1 MRLGLLP
8 GGLAGSGGPSTY
20 VTGFVRALPQVR
32 PDVEVRT
39 LLLGAKQAR
48 WRARE
53 ERHRIAETLGDDGVV
68 PVLGRPVPAAVTL
81 YNSRLAPLLPS
92 YDRLFGR
99 HDVYHQTHLDLDPAV
114 PGDRLVLTLH
124 DLVAEHW
131 PDEGRLLPGA
141 AHLLTRAAA
150 VITVSA
156 RSREDILAR
165 FPTVSPERVH
175 VVWNG
180 VDHDLFHAQ
189 LDEEDARRLTAVG
202 VGSPFLLYAGGLT
215 RRKNV
220 QTLLQA
226 HDLLRREGQVI
237 PPLVLVGPW
246 DKGRLAGHAR
256 AGAVLPLGTVPRE
269 TVAAL
274 MRRADAV
281 VLPSRE
287 EGFGLPALE
296 AQACGALVICSDIP
310 AFREVGGSAPIY
322 VESADP
328 AVLAAGIRAGL
339 RITRQQRQ
347 QRRAEGLRHA
357 TGFSWQA
364 SAAGH
369 AGVYEQVLQCI
380 GRKVNA
386 GGGRRSRTGARKTHR
401 RDAG

>member
-20 VTGFVRALPQVR
+20 VTGFVRALARSRGDIEIQG
-32 PDVEVRT
+32 

-53 ERHRIAETLGDDGVV
+53 ERRRIGGSLGDVRAV

-92 YDRLFGR
+92 YDALFGR

-141 AHLLTRAAA
+141 AHLLRRAAA

-156 RSREDILAR
+156 QSREDILAR

-180 VDHDLFHAQ
+180 LDHDLFHAQ
-189 LDEEDARRLTAVG
+189 PDEEDADRLAAAG
-202 VGSPFLLYAGGLT
+202 VNEPFLLYAGGLT

-226 HDLLRREGQVI
+226 HDLLRRDGQRI

-246 DKGRLAGHAR
+246 DNRRLAEHALS
-256 AGAVLPLGTVPRE
+256 GAVLPLGTVPRQ

-274 MRRADAV
+274 MRRADTV

-287 EGFGLPALE
+287 EGFGLPVLE
-296 AQACGALVICSDIP
+296 AQACGVPVVCSDIP
-310 AFREVGGSAPIY
+310 AFREVGGAAPVY
-322 VESADP
+322 VDSSKPEA
-328 AVLAAGIRAGL
+328 LAAELSAAL
-339 RITRQQRQ
+339 RTGPEQRER
-347 QRRAEGLRHA
+347 RRAEGLNHA
-357 TGFSWQA
+357 AAFSWKR
-364 SAAGH
+364 SAEGH
-369 AGVYEQVLQCI
+369 ARAYESVL
-380 GRKVNA
+380 A
-386 GGGRRSRTGARKTHR
+386 GLKT
-401 RDAG
+401 

>member
-8 GGLAGSGGPSTY
+8 GSLAGSGGPSTY
-20 VTGFVRALPQVR
+20 VTGFVRALPQIR
-32 PDVEVRT
+32 PDVEIRA
-39 LLLGAKQAR
+39 LLLGAKQVR

-53 ERHRIAETLGDDGVV
+53 ERRRIAESLVDDGAVA
-68 PVLGRPVPAAVTL
+68 VLGRPVPAAVRL

-92 YDRLFGR
+92 YDILFGR

-114 PGDRLVLTLH
+114 PGSRLVLTLH

-131 PDEGRLLPGA
+131 PDEGRLLPRA
-141 AHLLTRAAA
+141 AHLLSRAAA
-150 VITVSA
+150 VVTVSS

-165 FPTVSPERVH
+165 FPTVSSERVH

-189 LDEEDARRLTAVG
+189 PDREDPDRLAAVG
-202 VGSPFLLYAGGLT
+202 VHGSFLLYAGGLT

-220 QTLLQA
+220 ETLLQA
-226 HDLLRREGQVI
+226 HDLLRRDGQRI

-246 DKGRLAGHAR
+246 DEGRLAEYALP
-256 AGAVLPLGTVPRE
+256 GAVLPLGTVPRE

-274 MRRADAV
+274 MRSANAV

-296 AQACGALVICSDIP
+296 AQACGALVVCSDIP
-310 AFREVGGSAPIY
+310 AFREVGGSAPVY
-322 VESADP
+322 VQSTDP
-328 AVLAAGIRAGL
+328 AALAAGIGPAL
-339 RITRQQRQ
+339 RVAPEQRQ
-347 QRRAEGLRHA
+347 QRRAEGFRHA
-357 TGFSWQA
+357 AGFSWQA

-369 AGVYEQVLQCI
+369 ARVYEQVLQ
-380 GRKVNA
+380 RAQARVNA
-386 GGGRRSRTGARKTHR
+386 EDGRRSRTGARKTR
-401 RDAG
+401 RPGAG